1 MAEDQEDASKT
12 EEPTPKRLEQARE
25 KGQVAVSQEVKSWAI
40 LAGGAIALVFMAPG
54 VGRDISLNLLRF
66 IESPHDMPLH
76 TEDMQDALAALVLD
90 TGWTIAPVIGL
101 LVVLAIAAGVL
112 QVGLIWAPTK
122 IKPDLEKIS
131 LKKGLGRLFS
141 LQSVMEFI
149 KGLLKLS
156 AVAAVSLGL
165 ALPLLR
171 DVELLPALG
180 IMGLLD
186 RIHEIAVMM
195 TIATVA
201 VMTAVALLDYTYQKY
216 SFMKQM
222 RMTKQEVRD
231 EHKQSEGD
239 PQIKSRIRQLRMER
253 AQKRMMAA
261 VPKADVIITNPTHYS
276 IALSYEMESMAA
288 PKLVAKGVDAVA
300 KRIREVAAEHDIP
313 LVENP
318 PLARALFASVEIDQ
332 EISPEHYQAVAL
344 VIGYVMRLKGQ
355 TQ

>member
-1 MAEDQEDASKT
+1 MAEDQDASKT

-25 KGQVAVSQEVKSWAI
+25 KGQAAVSQEAKSWAI
-40 LAGGAIALVFMAPG
+40 LAGGALALVFMAPG
-54 VGRDISLNLLRF
+54 ISRDISMYLLRF
-66 IESPHDMPLH
+66 VEQPHDMSLN
-76 TEDMQDALAALVLD
+76 TEDMQDALAALALD
-90 TGWTIAPVIGL
+90 IGWTIAPVIGL

-122 IKPDLEKIS
+122 IKPDPQKIS
-131 LKKGLGRLFS
+131 LRKGLGKMFS
-141 LQSVMEFI
+141 LQSLMEFV

-156 AVAAVSLGL
+156 AVGAVALGL

-171 DVELLPALG
+171 DVELLPAIG
-180 IMGLLD
+180 VIGTLD
-186 RIHEIAVMM
+186 RVHEIAVMM

-201 VMTAVALLDYTYQKY
+201 VMTAVALLDFTYQRY
-216 SFMKQM
+216 SFLKQM
-222 RMTKQEVRD
+222 RMTKQEVKD

-239 PQIKSRIRQLRMER
+239 PQIKSRIRRLRMER

-288 PKLVAKGVDAVA
+288 PKLVAKGVDAIA
-300 KRIREVAAEHDIP
+300 RRIREVALEHDIP

-318 PLARALFASVEIDQ
+318 PLARALYASVEIDQ
-332 EISPEHYQAVAL
+332 EIPPEHYQAVAQ
-344 VIGYVMRLKGQ
+344 VIGYVMHVKGQ
-355 TQ
+355 GS